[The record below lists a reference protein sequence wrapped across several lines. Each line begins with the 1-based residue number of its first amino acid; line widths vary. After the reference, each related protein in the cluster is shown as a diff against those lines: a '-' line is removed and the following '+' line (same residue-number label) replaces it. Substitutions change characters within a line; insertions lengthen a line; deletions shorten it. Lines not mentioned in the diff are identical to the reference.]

1 MNENKDKNEGDADHI
16 ERVRRRA
23 FAIWMDEGQVH
34 GRDHEHWHQAERE
47 IAAETSAHAPPA
59 AAEPREKSQAAAE
72 PREKSQAAAE
82 PREAPQAA
90 GGSKTT
96 GMAPPSPKSA
106 TTSSSKTTENPLR
119 TGP

>member
-47 IAAETSAHAPPA
+47 IAAETSAHASPA
-59 AAEPREKSQAAAE
+59 AAEPQEKSQAAA
-72 PREKSQAAAE
+72 S
-82 PREAPQAA
+82 
-90 GGSKTT
+90 GSKTT
-96 GMAPPSPKSA
+96 WMAPPSPKSA
-106 TTSSSKTTENPLR
+106 TAGGSKTTESRLR

>member
-1 MNENKDKNEGDADHI
+1 MKTKDKNEGDADHI

-23 FAIWMDEGQVH
+23 YAIWMDEGQVH

-47 IAAETSAHAPPA
+47 IAAETSAHGPPA
-59 AAEPREKSQAAAE
+59 AAEP
-72 PREKSQAAAE
+72 P
-82 PREAPQAA
+82 EAPLAA
-90 GGSKTT
+90 PGGSKTT

-106 TTSSSKTTENPLR
+106 TAGSSKTTESPLR

>member
-1 MNENKDKNEGDADHI
+1 MKTKTKMKATPTISRGCDVAPY
-16 ERVRRRA
+16 
-23 FAIWMDEGQVH
+23 AIWMDEGQVH

-59 AAEPREKSQAAAE
+59 AAEPQEKSQA
-72 PREKSQAAAE
+72 
-82 PREAPQAA
+82 AA

-96 GMAPPSPKSA
+96 GMAQPSPKSA
-106 TTSSSKTTENPLR
+106 TAGSSKTTESPLR

>member
-1 MNENKDKNEGDADHI
+1 MNEDKDKNEGDAEHI

-23 FAIWMDEGQVH
+23 HAIWMDEGQVH

-59 AAEPREKSQAAAE
+59 AAEPREASRAA
-72 PREKSQAAAE
+72 P
-82 PREAPQAA
+82 

-96 GMAPPSPKSA
+96 GMTPPSPKSA
-106 TTSSSKTTENPLR
+106 TAGSGKTTESPLR

>member
-23 FAIWMDEGQVH
+23 HAIWMDEGQVH

-47 IAAETSAHAPPA
+47 IAAETSAHARPA
-59 AAEPREKSQAAAE
+59 AAEPKETSQA
-72 PREKSQAAAE
+72 
-82 PREAPQAA
+82 AA

-96 GMAPPSPKSA
+96 GTPPPSPKSA
-106 TTSSSKTTENPLR
+106 TAGSSKTTESPKTESPLR

>member
-1 MNENKDKNEGDADHI
+1 MNENKDKNEGDADHV

-23 FAIWMDEGQVH
+23 HAIWMDEGQVH

-47 IAAETSAHAPPA
+47 IAAEKSAHAPPA
-59 AAEPREKSQAAAE
+59 AADPREVSQE
-72 PREKSQAAAE
+72 
-82 PREAPQAA
+82 AA

-96 GMAPPSPKSA
+96 GITPPSPKSA
-106 TTSSSKTTENPLR
+106 TAGGSKTTESPKTESPLR

>member
-1 MNENKDKNEGDADHI
+1 MNENKDKKEGDADHI

-23 FAIWMDEGQVH
+23 YAIWMDEGQVH

-59 AAEPREKSQAAAE
+59 AAEPQEKSQA
-72 PREKSQAAAE
+72 
-82 PREAPQAA
+82 AA

-96 GMAPPSPKSA
+96 GMAQPSPKSA
-106 TTSSSKTTENPLR
+106 TAGSSKTTESPLR

>member
-59 AAEPREKSQAAAE
+59 AAEPQEKSQAAA
-72 PREKSQAAAE
+72 S
-82 PREAPQAA
+82 
-90 GGSKTT
+90 GSKTT

-106 TTSSSKTTENPLR
+106 TAVSSKTTESPLR

>member
-1 MNENKDKNEGDADHI
+1 MNENEDKKEGDSDHI

-23 FAIWMDEGQVH
+23 YAIWMDEGQVH

-47 IAAETSAHAPPA
+47 IAAETGAHAPPA
-59 AAEPREKSQAAAE
+59 AAEPREPSRAA
-72 PREKSQAAAE
+72 P
-82 PREAPQAA
+82 

-96 GMAPPSPKSA
+96 GITPPSPKSA
-106 TTSSSKTTENPLR
+106 TAGTGKTTESPLR

>member
-23 FAIWMDEGQVH
+23 HAIWMDEGQVH

-59 AAEPREKSQAAAE
+59 AAEPKETSQAAA
-72 PREKSQAAAE
+72 R
-82 PREAPQAA
+82 
-90 GGSKTT
+90 GKTT
-96 GMAPPSPKSA
+96 GITPPPPKSA
-106 TTSSSKTTENPLR
+106 TAGSSKTTESPLR

>member
-1 MNENKDKNEGDADHI
+1 MNEDKDKNEGDADHI

-23 FAIWMDEGQVH
+23 HAIWMDEGQVH

-47 IAAETSAHAPPA
+47 IAAEASAHAPPA
-59 AAEPREKSQAAAE
+59 AAG
-72 PREKSQAAAE
+72 
-82 PREAPQAA
+82 PREASQAA

-96 GMAPPSPKSA
+96 WMAQPSPKSA
-106 TTSSSKTTENPLR
+106 TTGSSKTTESPLR

>member
-1 MNENKDKNEGDADHI
+1 
-16 ERVRRRA
+16 
-23 FAIWMDEGQVH
+23 VH

-59 AAEPREKSQAAAE
+59 AAEPREVSQA
-72 PREKSQAAAE
+72 
-82 PREAPQAA
+82 AA

-106 TTSSSKTTENPLR
+106 TAGSSKTTESPLR

>member
-59 AAEPREKSQAAAE
+59 AAEPQEKSQAAA
-72 PREKSQAAAE
+72 A
-82 PREAPQAA
+82 
-90 GGSKTT
+90 GSKTT
-96 GMAPPSPKSA
+96 GTTAPSPKSA
-106 TTSSSKTTENPLR
+106 TAGSSKTAESPLR